1 LIFKLK
7 TPDGGERYLDQG
19 PENTV
24 KVIGDE
30 GEVRFI
36 DLSQPVNYA
45 RLTAMD
51 LTAVFNHPAINQHS
65 KASPQPSRPTEK
77 PAPAHV
83 PAAPAAERPVPPPPP
98 ASQSK
103 TEASPVQVPEPH
115 PGVSPPREPPK
126 AALPKPAE
134 APTPKPAQAA
144 KPSPNAWLQPIL
156 ARPAIRHDWFACL
169 TYSKLAEHFGNSNEG
184 ILGPGSCWASSLG
197 EVEDVAD
204 PAFRGVFLTERNWLG
219 YLNHGHIA
227 RFRNEVAFIGTLES
241 SLEGIGVS
249 LVAVGTDAQQ
259 RIVFIVSEGY
269 RGKFGTQEPPVIQ
282 ELARLKEYGA
292 WVVSVNE
299 LLKSPEP
306 LELVW
311 TVPEE
316 QENPN
321 DPQALESARPGSAG
335 ADPNKEKGT
344 E

>member
-1 LIFKLK
+1 
-7 TPDGGERYLDQG
+7 
-19 PENTV
+19 
-24 KVIGDE
+24 
-30 GEVRFI
+30 
-36 DLSQPVNYA
+36 
-45 RLTAMD
+45 M
-51 LTAVFNHPAINQHS
+51 
-65 KASPQPSRPTEK
+65 
-77 PAPAHV
+77 
-83 PAAPAAERPVPPPPP
+83 
-98 ASQSK
+98 QSILN
-103 TEASPVQVPEPH
+103 EIE
-115 PGVSPPREPPK
+115 
-126 AALPKPAE
+126 
-134 APTPKPAQAA
+134 
-144 KPSPNAWLQPIL
+144 SPNAWLQPIL
-156 ARPAIRHDWFACL
+156 ARPSIRPDWFACL
-169 TYSKLAEHFGNSNEG
+169 VYSKMAEYFGNSSEG
-184 ILGPGSCWASSLG
+184 ILGPASCWASSLG
-197 EVEDVAD
+197 DVENVAD
-204 PAFRGVFLTERNWLG
+204 PAFRGFFLTQKNWLG

-335 ADPNKEKGT
+335 ADPNKEKET